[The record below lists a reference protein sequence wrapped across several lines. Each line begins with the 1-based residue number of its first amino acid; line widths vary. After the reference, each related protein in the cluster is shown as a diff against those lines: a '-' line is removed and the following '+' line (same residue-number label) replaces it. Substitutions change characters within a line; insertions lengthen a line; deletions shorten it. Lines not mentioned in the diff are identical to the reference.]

1 VHANAPSTRVR
12 YDVDSLTDVALRVF
26 RERGYDATSMEHL
39 ATAAGITKAAFYH
52 HIDGKEALL
61 ERGFN
66 RALSA
71 LFAILDEPATN
82 AGPSIDRLRHIV
94 IRVVELTHELLP
106 EVTVLLRSRGNSTIE
121 QNAVDRRR
129 QFDRR
134 VGELVATAQSEGS
147 ISADHEPHLVAR
159 LIIGMANSVTE
170 WYQPTGKLSHRQLA
184 ATIAAI
190 ALDGI
195 ATQPLT
201 KGPVNGHPQ
210 S

>member
-1 VHANAPSTRVR
+1 VPPDAPALRVR

-39 ATAAGITKAAFYH
+39 AAAAGITKAAFYH
-52 HIDGKEALL
+52 HIGGKEELL
-61 ERGFN
+61 ERGFD

-71 LFAILDEPATN
+71 LLALLDEPAATT
-82 AGPSIDRLRHIV
+82 GPAIDRLRHLV
-94 IRVVELTHELLP
+94 TRVVELTHELLP

-121 QNAVDRRR
+121 QSAVDRRR
-129 QFDRR
+129 LFDRR
-134 VGELVATAQSEGS
+134 IGELVADAQGEGS
-147 ISADHEPHLVAR
+147 IRADHEPHLMAR

-170 WYQPTGKLSHRQLA
+170 WYQPTGKLGHRQLA
-184 ATIAAI
+184 ATVAAI

-195 ATQPLT
+195 ATQSPP

>member
-1 VHANAPSTRVR
+1 
-12 YDVDSLTDVALRVF
+12 
-26 RERGYDATSMEHL
+26 MEHL
-39 ATAAGITKAAFYH
+39 AAAAGISKAAFYH
-52 HIDGKEALL
+52 HIGGKEDLLKRGFDRALTALIMLL
-61 ERGFN
+61 E
-66 RALSA
+66 
-71 LFAILDEPATN
+71 EPAANTGL
-82 AGPSIDRLRHIV
+82 AIDRLRHLV
-94 IRVVELTHELLP
+94 TRVVELTHQLLP

-121 QNAVDRRR
+121 QSAVDRRR

-134 VGELVATAQSEGS
+134 IGELVATAQSEGS
-147 ISADHEPHLVAR
+147 IEADHDPHLVAR

-170 WYQPTGKLSHRQLA
+170 WYQPTGKLGHRQLA

-201 KGPVNGHPQ
+201 KGTVNGHAQ

>member
-1 VHANAPSTRVR
+1 LLRR
-12 YDVDSLTDVALRVF
+12 GFDRAL
-26 RERGYDATSMEHL
+26 D
-39 ATAAGITKAAFYH
+39 
-52 HIDGKEALL
+52 ALL
-61 ERGFN
+61 
-66 RALSA
+66 AL
-71 LFAILDEPATN
+71 LDEPVANT
-82 AGPSIDRLRHIV
+82 GPAVDRLRYLVTRI
-94 IRVVELTHELLP
+94 VELTHELLP

-121 QNAVDRRR
+121 QSAVDRRR

-134 VGELVATAQSEGS
+134 IGELVAAAQVEGS
-147 ISADHEPHLVAR
+147 ICADHEPHLVAR

-195 ATQPLT
+195 ATQSAPQPLP